1 MQRNLKNICGGDG
14 RRKERNIPYRK
25 TTLRLMQKNN
35 RIAKYDGKELV
46 HSSHMLRLISS
57 RKTAFNTSVSGE
69 ELLAGYKP

>member
-1 MQRNLKNICGGDG
+1 MPK
-14 RRKERNIPYRK
+14 K
-25 TTLRLMQKNN
+25 T

>member
-1 MQRNLKNICGGDG
+1 MEEGK
-14 RRKERNIPYRK
+14 KETFLTGK
-25 TTLRLMQKNN
+25 QHLDKCQKKPG
-35 RIAKYDGKELV
+35 IAKYDGKELV